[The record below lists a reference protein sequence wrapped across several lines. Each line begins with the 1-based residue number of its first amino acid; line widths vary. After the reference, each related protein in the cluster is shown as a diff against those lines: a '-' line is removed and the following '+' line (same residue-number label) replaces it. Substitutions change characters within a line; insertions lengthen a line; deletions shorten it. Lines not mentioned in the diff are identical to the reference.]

1 MINRK
6 FRVRNDIDFR
16 RFDMKKSQLR
26 RYIKKQR
33 KEKRAFLM
41 DY

>member
-6 FRVRNDIDFR
+6 LGVRNDTDFR
-16 RFDMKKSQLR
+16 RFDMKKSQFK
-26 RYIKKQR
+26 RYIKKQH
-33 KEKRAFLM
+33 KEKKRFLM